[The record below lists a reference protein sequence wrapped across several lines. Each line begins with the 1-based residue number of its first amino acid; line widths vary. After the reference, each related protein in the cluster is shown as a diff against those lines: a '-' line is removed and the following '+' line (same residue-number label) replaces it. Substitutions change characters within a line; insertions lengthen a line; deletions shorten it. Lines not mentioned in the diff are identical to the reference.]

1 MLTLQQMID
10 GVLAGAEGQALSKI
24 AQAAEEDADE
34 MTASEQS
41 AEGEGKAPPRTKRE
55 AERQAD
61 KEEKAQGGGQDNSES
76 EDTDQERV
84 EKMASAV
91 EEVVRVLLNDAH
103 MPVGRVVTAEEGV
116 PMETALKTD
125 DNKTP
130 EAETANFGT
139 AKAQI
144 PTNPPQEKVQP
155 AESGNS
161 AMATDEDKRAI
172 PAPAEKIGSLQQYT
186 AGLLMK
192 NAEKI
197 DPRVQRAAM
206 QGGAIGGGV
215 LGAARGAYLGQQAG
229 MGAVPGALLGGAV
242 GAGRGALGG
251 RILESEF
258 TKRNPV
264 TGTVGSVLVGDIPGA
279 AGAYLG
285 KEIKRGKIEEE
296 QSRRPHKRK
305 TAADPSSPQ
314 ASISGAKSNVLPED
328 RPLNAPLAAGAETQ
342 RAMLASNEAAMNLTK
357 LKAKAQ
363 PKQDLA
369 ALLSERA
376 MARSTDKALDQ
387 TLGAQQV
394 DQAGA
399 KIASQ
404 RKLKIAAARALIT
417 KIAAE
422 GCTCEEEGLEKG
434 QCRYCKV
441 ASRLEA
447 KEGSS
452 CASEKKAQMGDVPAA
467 SNVPATVQSSAS
479 PAAGGMPP
487 QM

>member
-24 AQAAEEDADE
+24 AQAAEEGADMSADE
-34 MTASEQS
+34 QAT
-41 AEGEGKAPPRTKRE
+41 EGEGKAPPRTKRE

-91 EEVVRVLLNDAH
+91 EEVVRVLLTDGSN
-103 MPVGRVVTAEEGV
+103 MPVGRVVTAEDGV
-116 PMETALKTD
+116 PMQNALQTD

-130 EAETANFGT
+130 ETETANFGEAT
-139 AKAQI
+139 AKI
-144 PTNPPQEKVQP
+144 PTNPPQEKVQAP
-155 AESGNS
+155 EKGTS
-161 AMATDEDKRAI
+161 AMATDEEKRAI
-172 PAPAEKIGSLQQYT
+172 PAPAEKIGSFADVLAQNPKSPELKGAFSRYQKATGKDPKTMSFADIRDYT
-186 AGLLMK
+186 NK
-192 NAEKI
+192 E
-197 DPRVQRAAM
+197 RAAKAKTGSL
-206 QGGAIGGGV
+206 QDY
-215 LGAARGAYLGQQAG
+215 AAR
-229 MGAVPGALLGGAV
+229 LLKSAM
-242 GAGRGALGG
+242 
-251 RILESEF
+251 
-258 TKRNPV
+258 
-264 TGTVGSVLVGDIPGA
+264 
-279 AGAYLG
+279 
-285 KEIKRGKIEEE
+285 
-296 QSRRPHKRK
+296 
-305 TAADPSSPQ
+305 DPSSPA
-314 ASISGAKSNVLPED
+314 ASVSGAKSDALPED

-357 LKAKAQ
+357 RKAKAQ

-399 KIASQ
+399 KIASA

-434 QCRYCKV
+434 QCRFCRV

-467 SNVPATVQSSAS
+467 SNIPPSVQSSAS